1 VPEVP
6 AVPRAAELTDA
17 AAEAF
22 ASDGPLAAALDGF
35 EPRAGQLEMAE
46 AVASTLSAG
55 GVLLAEAGTGT
66 GKTLAYLVPAI
77 LSRQRVLVSTGTKN
91 LQEQIYFKDLP
102 VLRQA
107 LGVPF
112 TATCM
117 KGRGNYLCLHRFDSF
132 RQSPALRSW
141 DETLHVRALE
151 RWVKETETGDS
162 AEVEDLPE
170 DLSFWNEIAATTEN
184 CIGAGCPR
192 YGDCFVVKMRQR
204 AAESDIVIVN
214 HHLLCADAAVR
225 QSNFGEVIPRCS
237 RAIVD
242 EAHQLEDVA
251 TQYFGLSVSSYRVDD
266 FTRDVDRA
274 VGARLVADS
283 ERRDQM
289 AHDVR
294 RIRDDSRRFFSG
306 LQMVRRDG
314 PGARGAETRARVKT
328 SDLAALADDG
338 AALVAAFE
346 ALEADIALA
355 KDVPED
361 VLALGRRAGEI
372 KDDLRFLLRADDAGY
387 VYFLETRGRGGVF
400 LRAAPIDVSSTVR
413 DLLLDRMDAT
423 VLTSATL
430 TVDGTF
436 DYVKSRLGVGRAT
449 ELKLD
454 SEFDYARQSIL
465 YLPRRIPDPRRP
477 EFAAAAAREIVGIL
491 KLTSGRAFVLFTSY
505 ANLREVHRLAAAE
518 LEYPILVQG
527 TAPRSALLRDFK
539 ATPHAVL
546 LATSSF
552 WQGVDV
558 VGEALSCVI
567 IDKLPFASPGDPVTA
582 ARVEAIGARGGSP
595 FGEYQIPLAILTLK
609 QGLGR
614 LLRHRQ
620 DRGVLAVLDARLRT
634 MGYGRRFL
642 ASLPPAPVTN
652 DLFDIARFFG
662 ATADDAA
669 DDDV

>member
-6 AVPRAAELTDA
+6 AVPRTPQLTDA
-17 AAEAF
+17 AVEAF
-22 ASDGPLAAALDGF
+22 AADGPLAAALDGF
-35 EPRAGQLEMAE
+35 EPRAGQVEMAE
-46 AVASTLSAG
+46 AVASVLGAG

-77 LSRQRVLVSTGTKN
+77 LSRKRVLISTGTKN
-91 LQEQIYFKDLP
+91 LQEQIFFKDLP

-107 LGVPF
+107 LGIPF

-117 KGRGNYLCLHRFDSF
+117 KGRGNYLCLHRFEAFRDS
-132 RQSPALRSW
+132 AAIRSF
-141 DETLHVRALE
+141 DETLHVRILE
-151 RWVKETETGDS
+151 RWRQDTETGDR

-170 DLSFWNEIAATTEN
+170 DLPFWNEIAATTEN
-184 CIGAGCPR
+184 CIGADCPR

-237 RAIVD
+237 NAIVD

-251 TQYFGLSVSSYRVDD
+251 TQYFGISVSSYRIDD
-266 FTRDVDRA
+266 LVRDVDRA
-274 VGARLVADS
+274 IGARLIAEA
-283 ERRDQM
+283 ERREQIASDS
-289 AHDVR
+289 R
-294 RIRDDSRRFFSG
+294 RIKDDARRFFST
-306 LQMVRRDG
+306 LQMLRFG
-314 PGARGAETRARVKT
+314 PPSGRGAETRIRVKT
-328 SDLAALADDG
+328 SDLVAVGDDG
-338 AALVAAFE
+338 AALVAALE
-346 ALEADIALA
+346 ALEADVALA

-361 VLALGRRAGEI
+361 VLALGRRAVEI
-372 KDDLRFLLRADDAGY
+372 KDDLRFLIRADDAGY
-387 VYFLETRGRGGVF
+387 VYFLESRGRGVF
-400 LRAAPIDVSSTVR
+400 LRASPIDVSATIR

-430 TVDGTF
+430 TVDGGF
-436 DYVKSRLGVGRAT
+436 DYVRGRLGVRRAT
-449 ELKLD
+449 EIKLD
-454 SEFDYARQSIL
+454 SEFDYARQAIL
-465 YLPRRIPDPRRP
+465 YLPKGIPDPRRP
-477 EFAAAAAREIVGIL
+477 EFVAAAAREIVSIL

-518 LEYPILVQG
+518 LEYPLLVQG
-527 TAPRSALLRDFK
+527 TAPRSALLRDFR

-558 VGEALSCVI
+558 VGDALSCVI

-620 DRGVLAVLDARLRT
+620 DRGVLAVLDPRLKT

-642 ASLPPAPVTN
+642 ASLPPAPVTQEI
-652 DLFDIARFFG
+652 FDIARFFA
-662 ATADDAA
+662 ATADDDAA
-669 DDDV
+669 V